1 MDNGEAPALRRVMRA
16 GDYFTLAF
24 GSIVGV
30 GWMILMQDW
39 LKRGGPAGAMLGFLI
54 GGVALVP
61 VVLVY
66 GRLAARLPEAGTEI
80 AYTAAVYPPPMSFA
94 TGWAMVFAN
103 AIVCPF
109 EAVAMGRVA
118 GYIWPQTNAVELY
131 RLGDSVV
138 HLPHLLLGLATTAT
152 ITFVNYRG
160 IRQSA
165 RLQNITTFGLLGIFA
180 VFATLGLVRGT
191 PENLPPYFAGSG
203 SIQDD
208 LLAIVAVLQIVPYF
222 MMGFETIPKCSE
234 EAAPGFPPTRF
245 V

>member
-1 MDNGEAPALRRVMRA
+1 MDAGKQPIPSLHRVMGA
-16 GDYFTLAF
+16 PEYFTLAF

-103 AIVCPF
+103 AIV
-109 EAVAMGRVA
+109 
-118 GYIWPQTNAVELY
+118 
-131 RLGDSVV
+131 
-138 HLPHLLLGLATTAT
+138 
-152 ITFVNYRG
+152 
-160 IRQSA
+160 
-165 RLQNITTFGLLGIFA
+165 
-180 VFATLGLVRGT
+180 
-191 PENLPPYFAGSG
+191 
-203 SIQDD
+203 
-208 LLAIVAVLQIVPYF
+208 
-222 MMGFETIPKCSE
+222 
-234 EAAPGFPPTRF
+234 
-245 V
+245 